1 VSPTVPFDIILSF
14 ILGAVIVLACSAR
27 VKEEESA
34 FFNPYFLGAVLF
46 EVCFFLPFGVYL
58 YYFYPDWSWMYFFDP
73 GKLQPQTLKLL
84 GLVAMACYLGSLI
97 LGFQVAQFLIR
108 QGRAKV
114 ALLMIAT
121 ALVGLGIFS
130 LITINRLMFIGSYAD
145 FQAGLSTLLLRHRV
159 GYLNTMVGIIM
170 AGSLFFMIRT
180 FRAAPERH

>member
-1 VSPTVPFDIILSF
+1 VSPTVPFDIIASF
-14 ILGAVIVLACSAR
+14 IFGVVIALACSAQ
-27 VKEEESA
+27 VKEEGSA

-73 GKLQPQTLKLL
+73 GRLQPRTLKLL

-97 LGFQVAQFLIR
+97 FGFQVAQFLIR
-108 QGRAKV
+108 RGQGKAAGWM
-114 ALLMIAT
+114 ALT

-145 FQAGLSTLLLRHRV
+145 YQAGLSTLLLRHRV

-180 FRAAPERH
+180 FRASPERH